1 MLILRWL
8 FLMTICTPAAIMAQ
22 RDVLEF
28 TDPCRGDGFVRP
40 HAVLREADVMWTR
53 RVWRQIDL
61 RDERNAPFARPGGTR
76 QPCRNLMSVIRHG
89 LKDEG
94 GITAYD
100 PGPDGEDDVFRARMS
115 GTALSAV
122 LAGIDTLGPDAVGR
136 FMIKED
142 WLFDRSR
149 SVMEARIIG
158 LAPMIEVRGE
168 FGELRGFRPLFWLY
182 YPECRQLFSWWNA
195 TVGADGARVTYEAL
209 LDGRHFAGEIVKV
222 SNAHDRGIDGSS
234 TGLDALLESE
244 AIRKRLV
251 DMGFDL
257 WHY

>member
-1 MLILRWL
+1 
-8 FLMTICTPAAIMAQ
+8 
-22 RDVLEF
+22 
-28 TDPCRGDGFVRP
+28 
-40 HAVLREADVMWTR
+40 
-53 RVWRQIDL
+53 
-61 RDERNAPFARPGGTR
+61 
-76 QPCRNLMSVIRHG
+76 MSVIRHG

-100 PGPDGEDDVFRARMS
+100 PGPDGEDDAFRARMS

-195 TVGADGARVTYEAL
+195 AVGADGVLGGELLGDLEREVGVEAAL
-209 LDGRHFAGEIVKV
+209 LVDEGQLVQLARRI
-222 SNAHDRGIDGSS
+222 
-234 TGLDALLESE
+234 LLELGGLLGE
-244 AIRKRLV
+244 VGPLGV
-251 DMGFDL
+251 GL
-257 WHY
+257 